1 GPPCQGSAQEGP
13 GTASPDGDRYVR
25 HGAPATAARAGI
37 GRTRRGGRQ
46 PAARAVVP
54 AAQSGWKP
62 QTSFRAS
69 SLLASFL
76 TNGGAPRQEQALMSK
91 PSRPFAKPLRELLG
105 KLVGDAFARQ
115 GFASAEWVTRW
126 DDIVGHEIAAHS
138 EPIKLQWPRRTEG
151 EDSEAGTLV
160 LRVEG
165 PAAIEIQHLAAL
177 ICERVNRFLGWRGVG
192 LMGEGVTGLRGGR
205 GGGGLAL
212 RRAPWRR
219 RQRRPPRAMNP
230 AATTRI
236 AENLSDIKDEAL
248 KQALARLGAAVSG
261 ADRH

>member
-1 GPPCQGSAQEGP
+1 
-13 GTASPDGDRYVR
+13 
-25 HGAPATAARAGI
+25 
-37 GRTRRGGRQ
+37 
-46 PAARAVVP
+46 
-54 AAQSGWKP
+54 
-62 QTSFRAS
+62 
-69 SLLASFL
+69 
-76 TNGGAPRQEQALMSK
+76 MSK

-115 GFASAEWVTRW
+115 GFASAELVTRW

-151 EDSEAGTLV
+151 EDRGAGTLV

-177 ICERVNRFLGWRGVG
+177 ICERVNRFLGWRAVG
-192 LMGEGVTGLRGGR
+192 R
-205 GGGGLAL
+205 LAL
-212 RRAPWRR
+212 RQAPLRR
-219 RQRRPPRAMNP
+219 RQRRPARVMNP
-230 AATTRI
+230 AATTQI

-248 KQALARLGAAVSG
+248 RQALARLGAAVSS